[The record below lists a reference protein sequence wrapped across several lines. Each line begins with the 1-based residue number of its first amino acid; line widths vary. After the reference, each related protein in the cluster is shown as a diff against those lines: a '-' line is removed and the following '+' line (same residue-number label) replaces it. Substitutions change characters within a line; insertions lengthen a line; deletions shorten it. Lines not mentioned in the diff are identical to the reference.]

1 MDIEKITYLKKFFEE
16 LYELYNGNFK
26 LKDKTRLVDF
36 NKELEEIGI
45 SSKLTPKEIELKLQQ
60 LYEILEKK
68 QDPLTKTTINKDESE
83 QFIKEEK
90 KRNADIKETRDN
102 QTKAVED
109 FIKRNQQ
116 QIAKAQTAQEEI
128 KDKKV
133 YVKIEE
139 TEKVELAPEEKE
151 VLEEYKKEAIEN
163 PEEASIKMAREIHSR
178 VDPILKEQGLPQEE
192 IETVVN
198 KTAERIVENLA
209 VYDTPNYIPTP
220 AHIAINNAVFEKIP
234 VTVSQ
239 NAQDVIKASIAT
251 NSVYRFQPD
260 LFLKDVA
267 KTAFGDNFAKVIFGA
282 DPNTY
287 KISVSETPSSQYSY
301 TYSFADSNESSIQI
315 LHEQNQTIETLK
327 GFGEDEARNYLVN
340 QSATYFSKTAIGQ
353 KILSNSKAEIAFYSA
368 FKDAGKTVTWTG
380 GNFVGNTII
389 KFAPEYAPVVNLLTG
404 TKFVTPVITETAIK
418 TAGGAVVKEAVG
430 KVATDVGVKVGLGAL
445 LVKGAAAI
453 GVSLGVVT
461 AGISTLVTAAI
472 MAIGKAINWP
482 KVKKFFS
489 QYVLPVVVGG
499 GLIMFGAPLAGLVAG
514 GLLFG
519 VARGATLAGIGV
531 GIFNFF
537 GIIGRSIG
545 IAIATPVI
553 VTLLVLPPLVAFII
567 LVINNSAYVVP
578 PFSSSSSTGAD
589 NPYLLVTKTAEP
601 SKISNP
607 TSKTTVTYTV
617 SLKALKTALTNIKI
631 VSTECTVTSKA
642 KSSVCPPE
650 NIPAIDPTLSIS
662 PTSPYTFTFAVDY
675 SSFYTDSLVYD
686 SIEISADSTEETGI
700 TTSGSATLCIGDCPT
715 DCVNVDD
722 PSWNSNSNGQ
732 ANLTSALA
740 TLSGRY
746 QGFMVKVCA
755 QGKPVKMCYTT
766 SNPSPI
772 GDGLCNNTIFA
783 KHVHGECDVNFNQCG
798 IKSESD
804 ALFILTHEL
813 THHVQKIDGPS
824 TGLYVNTGAFNELAG
839 KGFCSYTST
848 KDNEYEAMA
857 EANGLFAS
865 IPSWGR
871 CFSNYK
877 SFFPKNYMFAKKFM
891 E

>member
-1 MDIEKITYLKKFFEE
+1 M
-16 LYELYNGNFK
+16 
-26 LKDKTRLVDF
+26 
-36 NKELEEIGI
+36 
-45 SSKLTPKEIELKLQQ
+45 
-60 LYEILEKK
+60 
-68 QDPLTKTTINKDESE
+68 
-83 QFIKEEK
+83 
-90 KRNADIKETRDN
+90 
-102 QTKAVED
+102 
-109 FIKRNQQ
+109 
-116 QIAKAQTAQEEI
+116 
-128 KDKKV
+128 
-133 YVKIEE
+133 
-139 TEKVELAPEEKE
+139 
-151 VLEEYKKEAIEN
+151 
-163 PEEASIKMAREIHSR
+163 
-178 VDPILKEQGLPQEE
+178 
-192 IETVVN
+192 
-198 KTAERIVENLA
+198 
-209 VYDTPNYIPTP
+209 
-220 AHIAINNAVFEKIP
+220 
-234 VTVSQ
+234 
-239 NAQDVIKASIAT
+239 
-251 NSVYRFQPD
+251 
-260 LFLKDVA
+260 
-267 KTAFGDNFAKVIFGA
+267 
-282 DPNTY
+282 
-287 KISVSETPSSQYSY
+287 
-301 TYSFADSNESSIQI
+301 
-315 LHEQNQTIETLK
+315 
-327 GFGEDEARNYLVN
+327 
-340 QSATYFSKTAIGQ
+340 
-353 KILSNSKAEIAFYSA
+353 
-368 FKDAGKTVTWTG
+368 
-380 GNFVGNTII
+380 
-389 KFAPEYAPVVNLLTG
+389 
-404 TKFVTPVITETAIK
+404 
-418 TAGGAVVKEAVG
+418 
-430 KVATDVGVKVGLGAL
+430 
-445 LVKGAAAI
+445 
-453 GVSLGVVT
+453 
-461 AGISTLVTAAI
+461 
-472 MAIGKAINWP
+472 
-482 KVKKFFS
+482 
-489 QYVLPVVVGG
+489 
-499 GLIMFGAPLAGLVAG
+499 
-514 GLLFG
+514 
-519 VARGATLAGIGV
+519 
-531 GIFNFF
+531 
-537 GIIGRSIG
+537 
-545 IAIATPVI
+545 
-553 VTLLVLPPLVAFII
+553 VLPPLVAFII

-746 QGFMVKVCA
+746 QGFMVKVSA